1 MTVLAALLASV
12 SGDAPLSTSYGA
24 PSHGDSYSPS
34 YGGHGGHETVKRH
47 TGGQDCNCRGVSGG
61 SSYNGGSANVH
72 TQPTKPNYND
82 IMASPQPP
90 PYTYSQ
96 PSYSPSPQAPQPQ
109 HPAPAAQPQSAYTP
123 PVYSPPSPP
132 APVAPP
138 QPQHPIH
145 AAQPQPAYTPPVY
158 SAPSPPAPVAS
169 PQPQHSVPAAQ
180 PQPSYNSPVYSA
192 PQQPAPASVTYAQP
206 VYSPPTAVQTQ
217 PTKPNY
223 NAIQAPTS
231 VHSIPA
237 QPPAPSPLYSGGG
250 QPVYSGGRP
259 DYNAYP
265 PQGYAGW
272 GLSVR
277 PLFPQSMAFRR
288 DNAEYVKCSVV
299 YDRVPSFINCFLHQV
314 FT

>member
-1 MTVLAALLASV
+1 MYRVFYVFKILWYCIFLLYCKYALQLTVLAALLASV
-12 SGDAPLSTSYGA
+12 SGDAPLSTSYGP
-24 PSHGDSYSPS
+24 PSHSDSYSPS

-61 SSYNGGSANVH
+61 RSYNGGSVH
-72 TQPTKPNYND
+72 PQPTKPNYND

-90 PYTYSQ
+90 PTYNYAQ
-96 PSYSPSPQAPQPQ
+96 PSYSPSPPAQQPQHPAPAAQPQPSYTYAQPSHSPSPPAPQPQ
-109 HPAPAAQPQSAYTP
+109 HPAPAAQPQ
-123 PVYSPPSPP
+123 PS
-132 APVAPP
+132 
-138 QPQHPIH
+138 
-145 AAQPQPAYTPPVY
+145 YTPPVY

-169 PQPQHSVPAAQ
+169 PQPQ
-180 PQPSYNSPVYSA
+180 
-192 PQQPAPASVTYAQP
+192 PAPASVTYAQP
-206 VYSPPTAVQTQ
+206 VYSPPTPVQNQVQTQ

-231 VHSIPA
+231 VPA

-259 DYNAYP
+259 NYNAYP

-272 GLSVR
+272 GLSVS

-288 DNAEYVKCSVV
+288 DNAKYVNCSVV
-299 YDRVPSFINCFLHQV
+299 YDRVPPFINCFLHQV

>member
-1 MTVLAALLASV
+1 MTMLAALLASV

-47 TGGQDCNCRGVSGG
+47 TGGQDCNCRGVSGA

-72 TQPTKPNYND
+72 PQPTKPNYND

-96 PSYSPSPQAPQPQ
+96 PSYSPSLQAPQPQ
-109 HPAPAAQPQSAYTP
+109 HPAP
-123 PVYSPPSPP
+123 
-132 APVAPP
+132 
-138 QPQHPIH
+138 

-158 SAPSPPAPVAS
+158 SAPSPPAPVAP

-180 PQPSYNSPVYSA
+180 PQPSYNPYVYSA

-250 QPVYSGGRP
+250 HPVYSGGRP

>member
-12 SGDAPLSTSYGA
+12 SGDAPLSTSYGP
-24 PSHGDSYSPS
+24 PSHSDSYSPS

-61 SSYNGGSANVH
+61 RSYNGGSLH
-72 TQPTKPNYND
+72 PQPTKPNYND

-90 PYTYSQ
+90 PTYNYAQ
-96 PSYSPSPQAPQPQ
+96 PSHSPSPPAPQPQ
-109 HPAPAAQPQSAYTP
+109 HPAPASQPQSSYA
-123 PVYSPPSPP
+123 
-132 APVAPP
+132 
-138 QPQHPIH
+138 
-145 AAQPQPAYTPPVY
+145 PPVY

-169 PQPQHSVPAAQ
+169 PQPQ
-180 PQPSYNSPVYSA
+180 NPVIS
-192 PQQPAPASVTYAQP
+192 QQPAPASVTYAQP
-206 VYSPPTAVQTQ
+206 VYSPPTTVQNQVQTQ

-231 VHSIPA
+231 VPA

-272 GLSVR
+272 GLSVS

-288 DNAEYVKCSVV
+288 DNAEYVNCSVV
-299 YDRVPSFINCFLHQV
+299 YDRVPPFINCFLHQV